1 MCVAN
6 GRAQTWCKPKLLP
19 SPSVFQLC
27 TPKQVCLISR
37 YCNISGNYEAGLLS
51 FPYRPRACVFKAE
64 RLLFTLLS
72 PDSTRGEAVARL
84 ATVIT
89 PVLGNCYI
97 REPTGDSMWRRN
109 GRCKPCRTEEG
120 CQGRCWMM
128 DSLLIFM
135 GLLSDKKA
143 KMCQFLEK
151 VFLLTPAGANN
162 IVSIAHAHRNWR
174 TAMLHGRF
182 QL

>member
-6 GRAQTWCKPKLLP
+6 GWAQTWCKPKLLP

-27 TPKQVCLISR
+27 TPKQACLISH

-51 FPYRPRACVFKAE
+51 FPFRPRACVFKAE

-109 GRCKPCRTEEG
+109 GRCKPCRTEGGGGARAVAEWWIVCG
-120 CQGRCWMM
+120 YSW
-128 DSLLIFM
+128 DYWVT
-135 GLLSDKKA
+135 KKQKCA
-143 KMCQFLEK
+143 SF
-151 VFLLTPAGANN
+151 
-162 IVSIAHAHRNWR
+162 
-174 TAMLHGRF
+174 
-182 QL
+182 

>member
-6 GRAQTWCKPKLLP
+6 GWVQTWCKPKLLP

-27 TPKQVCLISR
+27 TPKQACLISR

-51 FPYRPRACVFKAE
+51 SPFRPRACVFKAE
-64 RLLFTLLS
+64 RLHFTLLG

-97 REPTGDSMWRRN
+97 REPTGDNMWRRN
-109 GRCKPCRTEEG
+109 GRCKPCIAEEG
-120 CQGRCWMM
+120 WQGCCWMM

-135 GLLSDKKA
+135 GLLNDKKA

-151 VFLLTPAGANN
+151 GISSYTSGCKKHCFLKHMHTE
-162 IVSIAHAHRNWR
+162 
-174 TAMLHGRF
+174 TEGRRCCMAD
-182 QL
+182 